1 MEPNQILCVT
11 TTLPSK
17 ESADALADAL
27 VRKRLVACVQVQGP
41 ISSTYHWRGMLE
53 HAEEWLCV
61 VKTDGKHFDLLKTA
75 ILEQHTYDEPEIVA
89 TEIVAGSA
97 TYLAWLR
104 QELA

>member
-1 MEPNQILCVT
+1 MESSQLLCVT

-41 ISSTYHWRGMLE
+41 ISSSYHWRGDLQ

-61 VKTDGKHFDLLKTA
+61 AKTDGQHFDLLKTA
-75 ILEQHTYDEPEIVA
+75 ILEQHSYDEPEIVA

-104 QELA
+104 RELA